1 MHTQGRRLV
10 PLGVT
15 RKPGTIHAHA
25 GQTFRHCHDQPEYG
39 NHPCTRRADFYWGF
53 SVLHSSEPSMHTRGR
68 RSRGAYRLQ
77 LCGTIHAH
85 AGQTFCSRAR
95 WGIFRNHP
103 CTRGADEMRDFLDM
117 RGLEPSMHTR
127 GRHNRIHLRESG
139 QGTIH
144 AHAGQTRLRRVFLR
158 CVRNHPCTRGA
169 DCVHMV
175 YGYGG

>member
-1 MHTQGRRLV
+1 MCHWSFSLQSEPSMHTQGRRLV

-25 GQTFRHCHDQPEYG
+25 GQTASSFGGNAQAR
-39 NHPCTRRADFYWGF
+39 NHPCTRRADVPSLSRSTRIW
-53 SVLHSSEPSMHTRGR
+53 EPSMHTRGR

-103 CTRGADEMRDFLDM
+103 CTRGADGISPLTAIS
-117 RGLEPSMHTR
+117 LPEPSMHTR
-127 GRHNRIHLRESG
+127 GRHISFFSG
-139 QGTIH
+139 EYDMGTIH
-144 AHAGQTRLRRVFLR
+144 AHAGQT
-158 CVRNHPCTRGA
+158 
-169 DCVHMV
+169 
-175 YGYGG
+175 